1 MVPKASGVRQTESK
15 CQLYMTSTCSSS
27 KFQLSSVGHLGG
39 TIHPWVHVGS
49 IYPVPSGC
57 SAHDMAYFPFRDRD
71 IVRLIIHFVGLL
83 LETNL
88 SFLLSTIIVSHNLG
102 QTRPGDVGGLGS
114 LGAINKCS
122 STHHPNLEL
131 FPGKNIQESSPEE
144 FPLNKQ
150 KFASLLIFTHLE
162 KTICFCCQA
171 LPPET

>member
-1 MVPKASGVRQTESK
+1 MGTITCFQRCCSMVPKASGVRQTESK

-88 SFLLSTIIVSHNLG
+88 SFLLSTIIVSHNLVK
-102 QTRPGDVGGLGS
+102 PGLGMWEV
-114 LGAINKCS
+114 LGAWGP
-122 STHHPNLEL
+122 STSVVVHT
-131 FPGKNIQESSPEE
+131 I
-144 FPLNKQ
+144 
-150 KFASLLIFTHLE
+150 LIWS
-162 KTICFCCQA
+162 CFLGRIYKKAA
-171 LPPET
+171 LRNFH